1 MNAGTQTESRF
12 RAKAQRIW
20 LALCLVFALLSLS
33 FLSGPAIS
41 DVHSTT
47 MQVVSSAADSRG
59 DCDHGHPGMQGHC
72 YMSTA
77 CSAQA
82 QTAPGSAAF
91 DAAEESYPKAASR
104 EVPAG
109 LSLPPN
115 LRPPKHSNQV

>member
-12 RAKAQRIW
+12 RAKAQRIR
-20 LALCLVFALLSLS
+20 LALCLALTLFSLS
-33 FLSGPAIS
+33 FLSGPAFS
-41 DVHSTT
+41 DLHSTT
-47 MQVVSSAADSRG
+47 MQMISSSAESHG
-59 DCDHGHPGMQGHC
+59 DCDQGHPGMPGHC

-82 QTAPGSAAF
+82 QVAPGSALF
-91 DAAEESYPKAASR
+91 DAADASYPKAASR